1 MRKRIYCL
9 MPEIER
15 CKSLVRELRESGLSD
30 KLIHIVAREDLHIEG
45 IRDASVAIRTNLV
58 QGAELGLGL
67 GGVAGMIGGLLAVTF
82 PPSGLILG
90 GGAILLTSTL
100 AGAGIGGII
109 SALIASGIP
118 KEEVE
123 SAWYEI
129 EQGQILVVLHLGQ
142 KELGW
147 ATEIVERYCP
157 AASGLR
163 APFSRPGLPNDS
175 GKVDFELWGR

>member
-15 CKSLVRELRESGLSD
+15 CESLVRDLREAGLSD
-30 KLIHIVAREDLHIEG
+30 KLIHIVAREDMHIKG
-45 IRDASVAIRTNLV
+45 IREANMAIRTNLV
-58 QGAELGLGL
+58 QGAELGLSL
-67 GGVAGMIGGLLAVTF
+67 GGIAGMIGGLLAVTF

-100 AGAGIGGII
+100 AGAGFGGII
-109 SALIASGIP
+109 SALMASGIP

-129 EQGQILVVLHLGQ
+129 EQGQILVVLDLGQ

-147 ATEIVERYCP
+147 AAEIVERYCP
-157 AASGLR
+157 ATSGLR
-163 APFSRPGLPNDS
+163 APPSRRGLPTES